1 MGKCLRTRQECWH
14 WSDIAGCGLK
24 YCRILEPEA
33 SNQQVTEPLQDKGLA
48 DSGSEIASNKQV
60 KTCKQACQWNTIYG
74 CMKPESEPCI
84 LSNMPCERMES
95 RPKTNADR
103 IRSMTD
109 EELTEVLDGYGAYS
123 VCDLVCGGKCYAIAS
138 LGKTAS
144 QKCREIILAKLREP
158 YKEKEYGQTIGT
170 DAEA

>member
-14 WSDIAGCGLK
+14 WSDTAGCGLK
-24 YCRILEPEA
+24 CCRILEPEA
-33 SNQQVTEPLQDKGLA
+33 SNQQVTEPLQDKGLV

-60 KTCKQACQWNTIYG
+60 KTCNQACRWNTIYG

-109 EELTEVLDGYGAYS
+109 EELADYLAPTFSCYGCPARNY
-123 VCDLVCGGKCYAIAS
+123 C
-138 LGKTAS
+138 
-144 QKCREIILAKLREP
+144 
-158 YKEKEYGQTIGT
+158 EKDEAGT
-170 DAEA
+170 DCNALVNGWLKQPYGGDT

>member
-14 WSDIAGCGLK
+14 WSDTAGCGLK
-24 YCRILEPEA
+24 CCRILEPEA

-60 KTCKQACQWNTIYG
+60 KTCNQACRWNTIYG

-84 LSNMPCERMES
+84 LSNMPCGRMGS
-95 RPKTNADR
+95 KPQTNADR

-109 EELTEVLDGYGAYS
+109 EEMVEFLFEYGAYT
-123 VCDLVCGGKCYAIAS
+123 VCDLVCGGGCTAVDSFKE
-138 LGKTAS
+138 TAS

-158 YKEKEYGQTIGT
+158 YKEKEG
-170 DAEA
+170 